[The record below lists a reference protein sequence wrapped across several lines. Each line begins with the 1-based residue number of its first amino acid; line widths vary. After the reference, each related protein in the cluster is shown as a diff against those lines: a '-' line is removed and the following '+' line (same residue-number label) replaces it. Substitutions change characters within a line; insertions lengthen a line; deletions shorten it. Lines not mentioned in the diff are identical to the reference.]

1 MFKKER
7 ENVAYFMR
15 RLYKMGLTTTSGG
28 NISMLYNN
36 HILVTPSTLDKGRL
50 KAKHIAVLTMDG
62 KNVTPEIKP
71 TSEIDMHI
79 EIYKTNNN
87 VKAIVHAHPVTA
99 SAFACTKNDINTKLM
114 AEHYA
119 ILGTPVRAKYATTG
133 TKELA
138 ENVSKVAT
146 KSKTILMDN
155 HGVLATG
162 KTLLQAFDRIEVLEN
177 AAKVTLITELIK
189 DKKTIPDSELMLL
202 GKMIE

>member
-1 MFKKER
+1 
-7 ENVAYFMR
+7 MR

-28 NISMLYNN
+28 NISILYNN

-50 KAKHIAVLTMDG
+50 KAKHIAILTIDG
-62 KNVTPEIKP
+62 KNLTPEIKP

-79 EIYKTNNN
+79 EIYRKNRF

-99 SAFACTKNDINTKLM
+99 SAFACTKNNIDTKLM

-119 ILGTPVRAKYATTG
+119 ILGTPVRATYATMG
-133 TKELA
+133 TRELA
-138 ENVSKVAT
+138 ANVSKAST
-146 KSKTILMDN
+146 RSKTILMDN

-162 KTLLQAFDRIEVLEN
+162 KTILQAFDRIEVLEN
-177 AAKVTLITELIK
+177 AAKLTLITEIIK
-189 DKKTIPDSELMLL
+189 GKNTIPDSELKSL